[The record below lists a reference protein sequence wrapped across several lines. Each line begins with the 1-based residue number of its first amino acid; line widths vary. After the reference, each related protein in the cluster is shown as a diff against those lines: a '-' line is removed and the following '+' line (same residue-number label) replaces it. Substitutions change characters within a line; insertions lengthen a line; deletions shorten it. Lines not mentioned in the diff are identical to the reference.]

1 MQLVL
6 RLINQTLC
14 KFFVRKNTAA
24 ATPCHSIFFMLND
37 SPRVDGNRI
46 ESRAWLLSSHS
57 DATFRTLLQMFV
69 PFMSGITHGVATL
82 AWQRFSLSI
91 GCQME
96 KPTT

>member
-24 ATPCHSIFFMLND
+24 ATPRHSIFSMQDFLP
-37 SPRVDGNRI
+37 SGNFL
-46 ESRAWLLSSHS
+46 SNTFCAWRLSSHC
-57 DATFRTLLQMFV
+57 DATFRALSQMFV
-69 PFMSGITHGVATL
+69 PFMCGITPCGAALTY
-82 AWQRFSLSI
+82 QSFPLSI